1 MGLIGWVS
9 LVGVVVLAVVVLGV
23 IDHFRGP
30 TKCDGCGQAKPIMK
44 RRTANGQTRTL
55 CSECDTQ

>member
-30 TKCDGCGQAKPIMK
+30 TKYDGGGQPKPIMK
-44 RRTANGQTRTL
+44 RRVVNGQTKTL
-55 CSECDTQ
+55 CPDCDTQ